1 MKEYTADDCI
11 EEKYN
16 DGCSRSFFFVC
27 EDNDEL
33 VHEVKIESITL
44 QLSEEI
50 EKQGGGT
57 VTELAAYA
65 LNFNL
70 QTAKEEKDI
79 KDFFEEISD

>member
-1 MKEYTADDCI
+1 MKEYTAEDCVK
-11 EEKYN
+11 EEDN
-16 DGCSRSFFFVC
+16 NNSRSFFF
-27 EDNDEL
+27 EHKDDAEL
-33 VHEVKIESITL
+33 LYEVKIESITL

-50 EKQGGGT
+50 ERQGGGT

-70 QTAKEEKDI
+70 QNAQKEKDI

>member
-1 MKEYTADDCI
+1 MKEYTAEDCVK
-11 EEKYN
+11 EEDN
-16 DGCSRSFFFVC
+16 NNSRSFFF
-27 EDNDEL
+27 EHKDDEEL
-33 VHEVKIESITL
+33 LYEVKIESITL

-50 EKQGGGT
+50 ERQGGGT

-70 QTAKEEKDI
+70 QNTQKEQDI